1 MALETFL
8 VEVKFEIGDVEL
20 HRPKDNLSHS
30 QRRALKELS
39 RGKNIVLKKADKRT
53 STVVKNREDK
63 IKEGQIHLNDR
74 NKYRPLDKPMVETTA
89 KKANALIKSLL
100 QEGYTDE
107 MTVKW
112 T

>member
-1 MALETFL
+1 M
-8 VEVKFEIGDVEL
+8 
-20 HRPKDNLSHS
+20 
-30 QRRALKELS
+30 
-39 RGKNIVLKKADKRT
+39 
-53 STVVKNREDK
+53 NREDK